1 MERRQPAWKGDPTA
15 DVTTGQRNPIHSA
28 VRRITREEHMTF
40 RRNFTIATI
49 VVTATGLGAAVS
61 VRAGSDKVAFP
72 ESYAK
77 GVVFMTIDRPQNKQL
92 TEYYTS
98 REAVEAA
105 KKGMPLPSGTVIA
118 AVGFA
123 ATLDSQGNPVKDA
136 GGHFIKTG
144 NPTGYRVMEKRTGW
158 GSDYPE
164 TKRNGEWEYQVFRA
178 DKSVNP
184 MPDLNT
190 CFGCHKPQASND
202 YVFSYDKLK
211 VAAQ

>member
-1 MERRQPAWKGDPTA
+1 
-15 DVTTGQRNPIHSA
+15 
-28 VRRITREEHMTF
+28 MTI

-49 VVTATGLGAAVS
+49 VTTAAGLAAAVQ
-61 VRAGSDKVAFP
+61 VHAGGDKIAFP
-72 ESYAK
+72 EGYGK

-92 TEYYTS
+92 TEYYVS
-98 REAVEAA
+98 QEAIDAA

-123 ATLDSQGNPVKDA
+123 AKPDDQGNPVKDA
-136 GGHFIKTG
+136 NGRFTKTG
-144 NPTGYRVMEKRTGW
+144 NPLAYRVMEKRAGW

-184 MPDLNT
+184 TADLNA
-190 CFGCHKPQASND
+190 CFGCHLPQASND

-211 VAAQ
+211 VAAR